1 MSTKH
6 LVYLALV
13 AIVLIIN
20 AILILYTMSRPF
32 IEHFTHP
39 DSEKSP
45 DNDGLK
51 SYVFKAFDARHHRNP
66 TPEELEKYMQLNDKD
81 AIDQLMDEESKPKS
95 ETKVKPVVIDETT
108 IVKEEDS
115 SSKKEK
121 GIFNKALSETLQL
134 IDTASNKPKEQH
146 VDPTPV
152 SSDGSDVTF
161 SKTFIQTKIGN
172 IQRQLDD
179 LKRLL

>member
-1 MSTKH
+1 
-6 LVYLALV
+6 
-13 AIVLIIN
+13 
-20 AILILYTMSRPF
+20 
-32 IEHFTHP
+32 
-39 DSEKSP
+39 
-45 DNDGLK
+45 
-51 SYVFKAFDARHHRNP
+51 
-66 TPEELEKYMQLNDKD
+66 
-81 AIDQLMDEESKPKS
+81 MDEESKPKS